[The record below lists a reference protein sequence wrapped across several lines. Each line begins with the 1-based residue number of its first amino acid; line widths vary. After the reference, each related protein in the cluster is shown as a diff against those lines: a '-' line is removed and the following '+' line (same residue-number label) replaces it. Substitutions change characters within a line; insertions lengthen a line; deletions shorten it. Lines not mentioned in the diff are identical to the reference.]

1 MTHKDKVVHW
11 LESNLDFE
19 AVKKESVFTEDFIE
33 SHVYNIFHSSDF
45 KMGGSLR
52 KDSLYDCIMFEKENT
67 IKDNI
72 FVYKIVKNDK
82 SERYF
87 KEVVDDDLLFVLV
100 YEDPNQ
106 EPVDYV
112 ASNSTRLF
120 MKIVLDIGI
129 SDADIRDKTEKYLS
143 YMSFKES
150 YSEDYGDE

>member
-1 MTHKDKVVHW
+1 MTYKDKVVHW
-11 LESNLDFE
+11 LESNLDFK
-19 AVKKESVFTEDFIE
+19 AVEKESVFTDAFIE

-52 KDSLYDCIMFEKENT
+52 KDNLYDCIMFEKENT

-87 KEVVDDDLLFVLV
+87 KEVVDEDLLFVLV
-100 YEDPNQ
+100 YDDPNQ
-106 EPVDYV
+106 ETVDYV
-112 ASNSTRLF
+112 ASNSNRLF

-143 YMSFKES
+143 YMSFKEF

>member
-1 MTHKDKVVHW
+1 MTYKDKVVHW
-11 LESNLDFE
+11 LESNLDFK
-19 AVKKESVFTEDFIE
+19 AVEKESVFTEDFIE

-45 KMGGSLR
+45 KMSGSLR

-72 FVYKIVKNDK
+72 FVYKIVHNDK

-87 KEVVDDDLLFVLV
+87 KEVIDEELLFVLV
-100 YEDPNQ
+100 YDDPNQ

-129 SDADIRDKTEKYLS
+129 SDVDIRDKTEKYLS
-143 YMSFKES
+143 YMSFKEF

>member
-1 MTHKDKVVHW
+1 MTYKDKVLHW
-11 LESNLDFE
+11 LELNLDFE
-19 AVKKESVFTEDFIE
+19 AVEKKSEFTDAFIE

-52 KDSLYDCIMFEKENT
+52 KDSIYDCIMFEKDNT

-72 FVYKIVKNDK
+72 FVYKIVHNDK

-100 YEDPNQ
+100 YEDQN
-106 EPVDYV
+106 ESRVDYV
-112 ASNSTRLF
+112 ASNSNRLF

-143 YMSFKES
+143 YMSFKEF